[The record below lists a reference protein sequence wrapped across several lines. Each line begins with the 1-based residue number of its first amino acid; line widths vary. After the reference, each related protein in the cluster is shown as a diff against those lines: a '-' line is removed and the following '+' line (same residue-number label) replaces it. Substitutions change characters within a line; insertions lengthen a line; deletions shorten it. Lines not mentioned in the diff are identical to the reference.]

1 MRADMRGHD
10 IAEQPSRVR
19 RAGLGGRRRATGP
32 RPARPGV
39 VPVGVR
45 PLQPARPAPPSGAGR
60 PVALPGPVSSPGPGL
75 LGTGILRPVRRV
87 EQRVLARRRPL
98 AGPVRI
104 GYRSRG
110 ALIAAAVIAATATCV
125 VLLGL
130 LADTVSEARSGAAAA
145 VAAAPARIAAGET
158 GAALAFSASSTA
170 PSTAFSATTVTVG
183 SEETVWEVAQR
194 VAPAASGPEVAA
206 LAERL
211 VTGNGLSSVRV
222 HPGQVLRVTTR

>member
-19 RAGLGGRRRATGP
+19 RAGLGGRRPAAGP

-45 PLQPARPAPPSGAGR
+45 PLQPARPAGAPR
-60 PVALPGPVSSPGPGL
+60 PVALAGLASSFGSGL
-75 LGTGILRPVRRV
+75 LGTGLLRPVRRA
-87 EQRVLARRRPL
+87 EQRVLARRRPA

-104 GYRSRG
+104 APRSRG
-110 ALIAAAVIAATATCV
+110 ALIVGALVAATATCV

-130 LADTVSEARSGAAAA
+130 LADAVSEARSGATVAPTVAS
-145 VAAAPARIAAGET
+145 AAAPAQIAASET
-158 GAALAFSASSTA
+158 GAALAFAA
-170 PSTAFSATTVTVG
+170 PSTASSAATVTVG
-183 SEETVWEVAQR
+183 SEETVWEVAQEI
-194 VAPAASGPEVAA
+194 APAASGSDVAA

-211 VTGNGLSSVRV
+211 VTANGLSSVRV

>member
-45 PLQPARPAPPSGAGR
+45 PLQPARPAGAAR
-60 PVALPGPVSSPGPGL
+60 PVALAGLASSLGSGL
-75 LGTGILRPVRRV
+75 LGTGLLRPVRRA
-87 EQRVLARRRPL
+87 EQRVLARRRPV

-104 GYRSRG
+104 AQRSRG
-110 ALIAAAVIAATATCV
+110 ALIVSALVAATATCV

-130 LADTVSEARSGAAAA
+130 LADAVSEARSGAPAAP
-145 VAAAPARIAAGET
+145 VAAPARMAASET
-158 GAALAFSASSTA
+158 GAALAFAVPSTASSTD
-170 PSTAFSATTVTVG
+170 TVTVG
-183 SEETVWEVAQR
+183 SEETVWEVAQEI
-194 VAPAASGPEVAA
+194 APAASGSAVAA

-211 VTGNGLSSVRV
+211 VTDNGLSSVRV